1 MAAIYT
7 AKKYLRCYNNSDT
20 SESTFS
26 LDDFDIKSQFSM
38 EDVRN
43 CARCFHQL
51 ANLIQQ
57 SKLQMITQKF
67 KGPKSDKQPLTSDS
81 EDEQV
86 PNGKLAPIA
95 AKIFMKIM
103 YCARMGRIDLLRAIG
118 R

>member
-20 SESTFS
+20 SESTFG

-67 KGPKSDKQPLTSDS
+67 KGPKFL
-81 EDEQV
+81 EV
-86 PNGKLAPIA
+86 
-95 AKIFMKIM
+95 
-103 YCARMGRIDLLRAIG
+103 GRIVANSLKQKTPYKRSKHNSGSRMAQASQL
-118 R
+118 